1 MTDFDYQQA
10 FSRNTGWVTPD
21 EQLLLRSKKI
31 AIAGLG
37 GVGGKHLLTLTRLGI
52 GNFHIADP
60 DVFEQVNF
68 NRQAGANMKHVGVK
82 KSDTLKSMALDIN
95 PELNIRTFPEGIN
108 SDNVDAFLDG
118 ADIYLD
124 GLDYFV
130 VNARRMVF
138 QACAEKGIPAV
149 TAAPL
154 GMGSAILNF
163 LPGKMTFEEYFRLE
177 GHTEDEQLIR
187 FLIGLSPRLL
197 QRPYLIYPQAVDF
210 KAQKGPSTP
219 MATDL
224 CAGLAATQVLKILT
238 GRGKV
243 LAAPYGIQMDAFRN
257 RCVTTWRPLGN
268 NNPLQRLAI
277 RLATRILAKK

>member
-1 MTDFDYQQA
+1 MTNFNYDQA
-10 FSRNTGWVTPD
+10 FSRNIGWVTPD
-21 EQLLLRSKKI
+21 EQRLLQSKKV

-52 GNFHIADP
+52 GHFHIADP

-68 NRQAGANMKHVGVK
+68 NRQAGATMSHVGAK
-82 KSDTLKSMALDIN
+82 KSDTLKKMALDIN
-95 PELNIRTFPEGIN
+95 PNLDISAFPAGIDP
-108 SDNVDAFLDG
+108 SNVDAFLDG
-118 ADIYLD
+118 VDLYLD

-138 QACAEKGIPAV
+138 AACADRNIPAV

-154 GMGSAILNF
+154 GMGVALLNF
-163 LPGKMTFEEYFRLE
+163 LPGKMTFEQYFRLE
-177 GHTEDEQLIR
+177 GYNEQEQLIR

-197 QRPYLIYPQAVDF
+197 QRAYLIYPQAVDF
-210 KAQKGPSTP
+210 AAHKGPSTP

-224 CAGLAATQVLKILT
+224 CAGMAATQVLKLLT

-243 LAAPYGIQMDAFRN
+243 LSAPWGLHMDAFRN
-257 RCVTTWRPLGN
+257 KCVKTWRPMGN
-268 NNPLQRLAI
+268 QNPLQRLAI
-277 RLATRILAKK
+277 YMATKILARG